1 MPVRATR
8 IECPRA
14 AMPVIS
20 PSRGPGPSPAPMYSP
35 VATPLSATPLTS
47 TTTRTTSWC
56 GDGTSVSTASM
67 TSPITTTL
75 LSVPIPG
82 RCRIGIQ
89 NSMTAAPT
97 MTVHVPTCIPL
108 SRASPWC
115 STSHGST
122 PSRASSSIASL
133 IPYSTSPAYNC
144 IKRRPTPLRF
154 QVLAPRR

>member
-1 MPVRATR
+1 MNSGTKTCASGPIEIAYSTVPTPTFPPSSHPVPSTTTSMPVRTTR

-35 VATPLSATPLTS
+35 VATPLSTTPLTS

-56 GDGTSVSTASM
+56 GDGTSASTASM

-97 MTVHVPTCIPL
+97 MIVHVPTCIPL
-108 SRASPWC
+108 SRASP
-115 STSHGST
+115 
-122 PSRASSSIASL
+122 
-133 IPYSTSPAYNC
+133 
-144 IKRRPTPLRF
+144 
-154 QVLAPRR
+154 